1 MKNQIRQFITNLV
14 AKARELDWRAIWQAA
29 IPLMISGV
37 FINALG
43 G

>member
-1 MKNQIRQFITNLV
+1 MKIQIKQFVRKLV

-29 IPLMISGV
+29 IPLIISGV
-37 FINALG
+37 FIKALG